1 MVNWQEHRWRYGMA
15 AILLGMPPNGGTSLN
30 DGASFP
36 GRVVVGDDVVCCSGG
51 ARRADM
57 AGEQVREAVPAGL
70 PRARGRFRSHK
81 RTSICRLTSRG
92 RCAGDYVAI
101 ARLRGGGT
109 LVEAFEEQSS
119 RRFATHRITVER
131 LITVFEQ
138 RRLPDE
144 SPAQVL
150 EAARGVAAA
159 AVLSDELG
167 CQAVPCLEAVLTA
180 YRQMR
185 LMQNLRSQACAVPKA
200 TVGLLSA
207 LPAVTVAL
215 GELLGARPL
224 AFLLGSPRGVVCLV
238 LGGCCYAAGL
248 AWMRALLKGSGL

>member
-1 MVNWQEHRWRYGMA
+1 MMWCAVLVALAVLIWPGNKSGRLYRLAYRGRAVDSA
-15 AILLGMPPNGGTSLN
+15 AINEPRYAGSPRVGVAQVITS
-30 DGASFP
+30 
-36 GRVVVGDDVVCCSGG
+36 
-51 ARRADM
+51 
-57 AGEQVREAVPAGL
+57 
-70 PRARGRFRSHK
+70 
-81 RTSICRLTSRG
+81 
-92 RCAGDYVAI
+92 AI

-119 RRFATHRITVER
+119 RRFATQRITVER

-138 RRLPDE
+138 RRLPE
-144 SPAQVL
+144 VVL
-150 EAARGVAAA
+150 A
-159 AVLSDELG
+159 DELG

>member
-1 MVNWQEHRWRYGMA
+1 M
-15 AILLGMPPNGGTSLN
+15 
-30 DGASFP
+30 
-36 GRVVVGDDVVCCSGG
+36 GDDVVCCSGG

-57 AGEQVREAVPAGL
+57 AGEQVREAVSAGL
-70 PRARGRFRSHK
+70 PRACGRFRSHK
-81 RTSICRLTSRG
+81 RTSITGADDPRFLMADNGITS
-92 RCAGDYVAI
+92 AI

-119 RRFATHRITVER
+119 RRFATQRITVER

-150 EAARGVAAA
+150 EAARGVTAA

>member
-1 MVNWQEHRWRYGMA
+1 M
-15 AILLGMPPNGGTSLN
+15 
-30 DGASFP
+30 
-36 GRVVVGDDVVCCSGG
+36 GDDVVCCSGG

-57 AGEQVREAVPAGL
+57 AGNKSGRLYRLAY
-70 PRARGRFRSHK
+70 RGRAVDSAAINEPRYADSP
-81 RTSICRLTSRG
+81 RVGVAQVITS
-92 RCAGDYVAI
+92 AI

-238 LGGCCYAAGL
+238 LGDVVMLPAWHGCGHC
-248 AWMRALLKGSGL
+248 

>member
-1 MVNWQEHRWRYGMA
+1 MMWCAVLVALAVLIWPGNKSGRLYRLAYRGRAVDSA
-15 AILLGMPPNGGTSLN
+15 AINEPRYAGSPRVGVAQVITS
-30 DGASFP
+30 
-36 GRVVVGDDVVCCSGG
+36 
-51 ARRADM
+51 
-57 AGEQVREAVPAGL
+57 
-70 PRARGRFRSHK
+70 
-81 RTSICRLTSRG
+81 
-92 RCAGDYVAI
+92 AI

-119 RRFATHRITVER
+119 RRFATQRITVER

-150 EAARGVAAA
+150 EAARGVTAA

-207 LPAVTVAL
+207 LL
-215 GELLGARPL
+215 EARPL

>member
-1 MVNWQEHRWRYGMA
+1 MTAEKATAQEATRKVAFAKVLAIQIIAYVVLVALAVLIWPGNKSGRLYRLAYRGRAVDSA
-15 AILLGMPPNGGTSLN
+15 AINEPRYAGSPRVGVAQVITS
-30 DGASFP
+30 
-36 GRVVVGDDVVCCSGG
+36 
-51 ARRADM
+51 
-57 AGEQVREAVPAGL
+57 
-70 PRARGRFRSHK
+70 
-81 RTSICRLTSRG
+81 
-92 RCAGDYVAI
+92 AI

-119 RRFATHRITVER
+119 RRFATQRITVER

-150 EAARGVAAA
+150 EAARGVTAA

-185 LMQNLRSQACAVPKA
+185 LMQNLRSQAC
-200 TVGLLSA
+200 
-207 LPAVTVAL
+207 
-215 GELLGARPL
+215 GASER
-224 AFLLGSPRGVVCLV
+224 ASGRHCGIGRASGS
-238 LGGCCYAAGL
+238 
-248 AWMRALLKGSGL
+248 

>member
-1 MVNWQEHRWRYGMA
+1 MGVAQV
-15 AILLGMPPNGGTSLN
+15 ITS
-30 DGASFP
+30 
-36 GRVVVGDDVVCCSGG
+36 
-51 ARRADM
+51 
-57 AGEQVREAVPAGL
+57 
-70 PRARGRFRSHK
+70 
-81 RTSICRLTSRG
+81 
-92 RCAGDYVAI
+92 AI

-150 EAARGVAAA
+150 EAARGVTAA

>member
-1 MVNWQEHRWRYGMA
+1 MFFTDIPVIHAGLQVRQRR
-15 AILLGMPPNGGTSLN
+15 PP
-30 DGASFP
+30 
-36 GRVVVGDDVVCCSGG
+36 DDVLWLRQFKARQFCRPGDKGFAGELHAG
-51 ARRADM
+51 ADASAKEHAALSDHAERRCRAEVDENRRRAVLLIRRHC
-57 AGEQVREAVPAGL
+57 VRDSVAAQF
-70 PRARGRFRSHK
+70 ARVLVADVDTRF
-81 RTSICRLTSRG
+81 
-92 RCAGDYVAI
+92 D
-101 ARLRGGGT
+101 ARN
-109 LVEAFEEQSS
+109 
-119 RRFATHRITVER
+119 H
-131 LITVFEQ
+131 EQ

-150 EAARGVAAA
+150 EAARGVTAA

-200 TVGLLSA
+200 TVGLLSV

>member
-1 MVNWQEHRWRYGMA
+1 MGHRSRAEWWWVMMWCAVLVALAVLIWPGNKSGRLYRLAYRGRAVDSA
-15 AILLGMPPNGGTSLN
+15 AINEPTS
-30 DGASFP
+30 
-36 GRVVVGDDVVCCSGG
+36 
-51 ARRADM
+51 
-57 AGEQVREAVPAGL
+57 
-70 PRARGRFRSHK
+70 
-81 RTSICRLTSRG
+81 
-92 RCAGDYVAI
+92 AI

-119 RRFATHRITVER
+119 RRFATQRITVER

-150 EAARGVAAA
+150 EAARGVTAA